1 MKQFTIEFAD
11 IVVALR
17 IGTGL
22 SSPPR
27 EASFDLQVLSYRD
40 WESGV
45 PDPADQPA
53 AERGLSILEATKD
66 GTQITPIYDEM
77 RELADEHLTRPV
89 TFTIDTYEDGTF
101 RIRAEHHIPPDGEE
115 TLYYHSEDQ
124 TIRYA
129 VVLDGAIKDEKI
141 IAEGPSLRD

>member
-1 MKQFTIEFAD
+1 MRQFTFEFAD

-17 IGTGL
+17 VGVEL
-22 SSPPR
+22 SEPPR
-27 EASFDLQVLSYRD
+27 TVAVDLQVSSYRG

-53 AERGLSILEATKD
+53 DERGVSIPEATTE
-66 GTQITPIYDEM
+66 GSVITIIYDRM

-101 RIRAEHHIPPDGEE
+101 RIQAKHHIPPDGEE
-115 TLYYHSEDQ
+115 TLYYHSEKE
-124 TIRYA
+124 TVRYA
-129 VVLDGAIKDEKI
+129 VMVNGGMKDEKI
-141 IAEGPSLRD
+141 IAELPVRDT